1 MHSYLLFV
9 VTTLFLFS
17 ILFPRKEGGNYNEPK
32 MIIIIMAFLKIVTQ
46 HKGRIETGYVKSNM
60 CVLKELYGSRIRNI
74 R

>member
-1 MHSYLLFV
+1 M
-9 VTTLFLFS
+9 
-17 ILFPRKEGGNYNEPK
+17 II
-32 MIIIIMAFLKIVTQ
+32 IIIIMAFLKIVTQ